1 MSTIETRPFWPY
13 SYFLWTVVHRNTGI
27 CVLFLQLTSVGAPA
41 KQYVRPFL
49 EFFPFSAIVAD
60 VSSQFSTPTAIK
72 HDRFGRALN
81 RNTFWPSN
89 PFSAMVADV
98 SSQFPTSQLY
108 NMIVLAVRLI
118 GTLFRRQ
125 IVPSMHAKMVRRT
138 HWALRWI
145 ISNFKNSYQ
154 PENAKTKNWC
164 HRHLNIVSNSINI
177 RS

>member
-1 MSTIETRPFWPY
+1 MCIILVANVSWRSGQAIRSSVLRIFSFLRHSCRRVVTVFY
-13 SYFLWTVVHRNTGI
+13 AHSYKTW
-27 CVLFLQLTSVGAPA
+27 S
-41 KQYVRPFL
+41 
-49 EFFPFSAIVAD
+49 
-60 VSSQFSTPTAIK
+60 
-72 HDRFGRALN
+72 FGRALN

-177 RS
+177 RSWFPETSQAHSTTYVFVILIIFF